1 MKSTDLK
8 FVKNS
13 LNAFAKDVIKKSR
26 KKLKANSRLAKSLD
40 SKLRFKKG
48 KFSLTF
54 EMEEYGKFKDL
65 GVKGKDPYSL
75 PKKARKFGKQQA
87 PLSPYKFGSG
97 KYKGQGRLRDGI
109 NGMLTRSKKAN
120 VRSKETGR
128 FLKRKS
134 LIFLISRSIYR
145 SGMKASLFF
154 TTPFELAYKRLPND
168 IRESYAKDVDA
179 FLKKT
184 TKR

>member
-1 MKSTDLK
+1 MKSNDLK
-8 FVKNS
+8 FLKNTFNS
-13 LNAFAKDVIKKSR
+13 FAKDVIKKSR

-40 SKLRFKKG
+40 YEVEFVKGNLKLI
-48 KFSLTF
+48 F
-54 EMEEYGKFKDL
+54 EQEEYGKFKDL
-65 GVKGKDPYSL
+65 GVKGKDPFSL

-97 KYKGQGRLRDGI
+97 KYKGKGRLRDGI

-145 SGMKASLFF
+145 SGIKPSLFF
-154 TTPFELAYKRLPND
+154 TTPFNLAYKRLPND
-168 IRESYAKDVDA
+168 IRESYAKDVEA